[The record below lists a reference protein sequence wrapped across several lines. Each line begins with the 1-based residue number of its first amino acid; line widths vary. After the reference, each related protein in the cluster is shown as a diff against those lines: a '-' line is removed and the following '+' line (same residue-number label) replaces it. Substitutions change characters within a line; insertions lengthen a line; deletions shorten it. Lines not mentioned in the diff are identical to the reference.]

1 MEIGNKKAVI
11 ICSTSVSN
19 YDCAKAVGIFK
30 ALDFEVFDPFK
41 NNERNALKSLLE
53 IQKEYLEE
61 IDKCDLVIA
70 ISKKS
75 ELAAIEDTSDGIT
88 SIIENFGESVSYEL
102 AYARHIG
109 KPIIIYDGG
118 LN

>member
-1 MEIGNKKAVI
+1 MEICKKRAVI

-30 ALDFEVFDPFK
+30 DLEFEVFDPFK
-41 NNERNALKSLLE
+41 NSEQNTSKSLLE
-53 IQKEYLEE
+53 IQKEYLEA
-61 IDKCDLVIA
+61 IDECDLVIA
-70 ISKKS
+70 IPK
-75 ELAAIEDTSDGIT
+75 TSDLTTIQVSSNDT
-88 SIIENFGESVSYEL
+88 RIIELFGESVSYEL